1 MTEEM
6 VKMEEEATAVC
17 EAPEVPEEPEVVETP
32 AAEPAQSLEQV
43 IAQIGTAVE
52 LPALEGKIFVFA
64 EVKNAEALKEQ
75 IAQEGGQVKET
86 VVLATDYL
94 ILGDDSKGT
103 TAKVKKALELNQTRG
118 KNIQAM
124 TESDFW
130 RLLEERAARIAEEQR
145 RLEEEAAEAAR
156 LAEEE
161 RLRKE
166 MEEKKRLEEE
176 AAKARELELARIAM
190 EERLRREEEERKRR
204 EAFAEAMRLYE
215 IARADWVATKIAIED
230 QRNQALQEARV
241 VLRSALK
248 EEIQQWYLDAMHNL
262 SVRTTAARKQ
272 IAAAEDAMSKL
283 NALRMIQRAKYRRII
298 NDAEKIWEAMPDE
311 AKRIR
316 TQYQKKK
323 KDFERTLQSREEMLL
338 KELEIKYPIPPA
350 PTKPQG

>member
-1 MTEEM
+1 
-6 VKMEEEATAVC
+6 
-17 EAPEVPEEPEVVETP
+17 
-32 AAEPAQSLEQV
+32 
-43 IAQIGTAVE
+43 
-52 LPALEGKIFVFA
+52 
-64 EVKNAEALKEQ
+64 
-75 IAQEGGQVKET
+75 
-86 VVLATDYL
+86 
-94 ILGDDSKGT
+94 
-103 TAKVKKALELNQTRG
+103 
-118 KNIQAM
+118 
-124 TESDFW
+124 
-130 RLLEERAARIAEEQR
+130 
-145 RLEEEAAEAAR
+145 
-156 LAEEE
+156 
-161 RLRKE
+161 
-166 MEEKKRLEEE
+166 
-176 AAKARELELARIAM
+176 M